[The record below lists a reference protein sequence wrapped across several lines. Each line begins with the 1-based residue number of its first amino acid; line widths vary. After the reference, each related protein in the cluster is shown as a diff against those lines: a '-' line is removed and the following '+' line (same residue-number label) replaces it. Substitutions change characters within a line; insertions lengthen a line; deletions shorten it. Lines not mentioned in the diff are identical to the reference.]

1 MCSTGGHRSPDARD
15 KQTPKERVM
24 PTSIIGLFETQD
36 IARKVV
42 SALSKA
48 GFDDD
53 KIETMT
59 KAGIEETT
67 DRLVEAGY
75 DKDKARRYGEAV
87 QKGGVL
93 VVADVDDDKADEA
106 LSTMRRFDV
115 LTPEALL
122 EATSAQVIEESL
134 EVGKTKVSA
143 GKRLTTEVSEREVQE
158 TVTLHDESVEV
169 ERTKADKTLKPA
181 EADKAFKETT
191 VEVSGYTEKP
201 VISKE
206 ARVVE
211 EVSLNKNS
219 GERDV
224 TVSGTVR
231 RQDVAVEDVDRKAK
245 TSKKS

>member
-1 MCSTGGHRSPDARD
+1 
-15 KQTPKERVM
+15 M
-24 PTSIIGLFETQD
+24 PTSVIGLFETQD

-42 SALSKA
+42 SALGKA

-53 KIETMT
+53 KIETLT
-59 KAGIEETT
+59 KTGVDEVTN
-67 DRLVEAGY
+67 RLVEAGY
-75 DKDKARRYGEAV
+75 EKDKASRYDEAL

-93 VVADVDDDKADEA
+93 IIADVEDDKADEA

-122 EATSAQVIEESL
+122 EGSEKASGEGTSAQVIEESL
-134 EVGKTKVSA
+134 EVGKTKVSG
-143 GKRLTTEVSEREVQE
+143 GKRLATEVSEREVEE
-158 TVTLHDESVEV
+158 TVTLRDENVEV
-169 ERTKADKTLKPA
+169 ERTKADKTLKPE

-191 VEVSGYTEKP
+191 VEVTGYTEKP
-201 VISKE
+201 VVSKE

-211 EVSLNKNS
+211 EVSLSKNS

-231 RQDVAVEDVDRKAK
+231 RQDVTVEDVDQKAK
-245 TSKKS
+245 SPK